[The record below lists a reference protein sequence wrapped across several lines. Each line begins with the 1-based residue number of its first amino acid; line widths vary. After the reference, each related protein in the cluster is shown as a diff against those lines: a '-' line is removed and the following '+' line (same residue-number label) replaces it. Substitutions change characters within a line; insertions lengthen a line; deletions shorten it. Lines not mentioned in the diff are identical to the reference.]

1 MKRKTILIVDDEP
14 RLVRLVKVNLL
25 ASGYEVATAAD
36 GKTAINLLESSNF
49 DLLILDIMLPG
60 PFNGFEACK
69 RIREFSDIPIIM
81 LTGRTREQDRIRG
94 FDAGTDDYL
103 TKPFSVEELLR
114 RVKAVLRRT
123 QPSEDHPNGPAYSF
137 GDLVINFAQKRVY
150 LRGREVR
157 LTATEYQILYQLGSH
172 AGKVLTHEDLLTRV
186 WGSEYRN
193 ELHYLRNYIS
203 SLRKKIEDDPGNPKY
218 ILGKHGIG
226 YHLATEL

>member
-1 MKRKTILIVDDEP
+1 MKRKKILVVDDEP

-25 ASGYEVATAAD
+25 ASGYQVGMASD
-36 GKTAINLLESSNF
+36 GKTAIELMEASDF

-60 PFNGFEACK
+60 SFNGFEVCK

-81 LTGRTREQDRIRG
+81 LTGRAREQDRIRG
-94 FDAGTDDYL
+94 FDVGADDYL

-123 QPSEDHPNGPAYSF
+123 YQLDEFTRHPAYIC
-137 GDLVINFAQKRVY
+137 GELVINFAQRRVFVK
-150 LRGREVR
+150 GEEIK
-157 LTATEYQILYQLGSH
+157 LTATEYQVLYHLACH
-172 AGKVLTHEDLLTRV
+172 AGKIITHEDLLTWV

-226 YHLATEL
+226 YHLVTE

>member
-1 MKRKTILIVDDEP
+1 MKHQRILIVDDEP

-25 ASGYEVATAAD
+25 ASGYEVGVAAD
-36 GKTAINLLESSNF
+36 GIKAIALLEASSY

-60 PFNGFEACK
+60 SFNGFDVCK
-69 RIREFSDIPIIM
+69 RIREFSDIPIII
-81 LTGRTREQDRIRG
+81 LTGLAREQDRIRG
-94 FDAGTDDYL
+94 FDAGADDYL

-123 QPSEDHPNGPAYSF
+123 CQSENAPKNPIYKY
-137 GDLVINFAQKRVY
+137 GDLVVNTAQKRVF
-150 LRGREVR
+150 LRDKEAK
-157 LTATEYQILYQLGSH
+157 LTATEYQILYHLACH
-172 AGKVLTHEDLLTRV
+172 AGKVLTHEELLTRV

-203 SLRKKIEDDPGNPKY
+203 SIRKKIEDDPGHPRY

-226 YHLATEL
+226 YQLAAE